1 MINVSVKDNGGF
13 LPESILLTLC
23 NYVGEPFQYHH
34 VEFLSLQQPM
44 FPPKPFDCSVRRF
57 FSCVQQILAV
67 HCFCFVLKK
76 NQNAPRPS
84 ELAPVRGGGVS
95 KRLLGGNKG
104 CKYKTSSWHLK
115 GFPDGNKIGSTV

>member
-84 ELAPVRGGGVS
+84 ELAPVRGGGGV
-95 KRLLGGNKG
+95 KTFIRWEQRLQIQNLFMAFKG
-104 CKYKTSSWHLK
+104 VPRWK
-115 GFPDGNKIGSTV
+115 